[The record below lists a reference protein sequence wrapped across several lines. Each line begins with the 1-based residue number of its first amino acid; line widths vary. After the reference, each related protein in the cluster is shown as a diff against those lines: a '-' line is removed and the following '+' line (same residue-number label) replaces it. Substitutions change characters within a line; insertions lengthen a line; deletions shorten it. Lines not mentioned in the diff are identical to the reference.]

1 MAQEVIDVLTS
12 NIDTLWVIDC
22 AILVFIMQAGFMCME
37 TGLSRHKNSI
47 NVALKNAADF
57 GVSVVIFWIFGFGLM
72 FGTSYNGFFGTDL
85 FFFKTDKAEY
95 MTYFVFQ
102 AMFVATAA
110 TIISGAVAERM
121 KFNGYLIMTVLA
133 TGIIYPI
140 VGHWAW
146 SSSYLSKYDT
156 VDQLLA
162 ITGTVK
168 TTGWLSDLGF
178 VDFAGS
184 TIVHSVGGWI
194 ALSAVIILGPRIGKY
209 SDANK
214 GKFTGSSF
222 PLAVLGTLILWFG
235 WFGFNGGSNG
245 AMDEAVPL
253 ILINTF
259 LAAAF
264 GLLTGLGISYLRFK
278 KPDPFYIILGPLAG
292 LVAITAGCNS
302 MTSVTSIFV
311 GVVGAIIAIIVNE
324 VLNKFEIDDVV
335 GAVPVHLAAGV
346 WGTLA
351 VGLFS
356 DLSILDTGLD
366 RFSQIKI
373 QLIGIIT
380 IGAFTFISSYT
391 ILSLFNKF
399 YPLRVSPVQEELG
412 LNIAEHNAVSIEHD
426 LISILDKQ
434 SESGDLKIRG
444 PQDPFT
450 AGGVIGL
457 YYNKLMSKLETS
469 EDEKNKWRERI
480 SKEVKLAVKVQENF
494 LPKRNLKNYPVH
506 GINIAAREVSG
517 DFFSFYPHNDS
528 IYFIIAD
535 VAGKGIHAGMVMAK
549 ASTLFEVLSQ
559 SKVDPDEMV
568 LHMNNDLNNT
578 KTAGMFVTS
587 IVGEYNL
594 ITDEIRWVNAG
605 HQPAIVRN
613 DNGKYEQ
620 FESSAPP
627 LGVIKQKD
635 KNIYNINKMKLN
647 GSRFYAFTDGLSESL
662 NDKGQEIGIDG
673 SIDIIETNYNKDTT
687 QQLNDITKMVVNTSK
702 NQKLSDDLTVISI
715 GK

>member
-1 MAQEVIDVLTS
+1 MSSQKIIDVLTS

-57 GVSVVIFWIFGFGLM
+57 GVSVVIFWIFGFGIM

-156 VDQLLA
+156 VAQLLSV
-162 ITGTVK
+162 TGTIK

-194 ALSAVIILGPRIGKY
+194 ALAAVLILGPRIGKY

-264 GLLTGLGISYLRFK
+264 GLLTGLSISYIRFK

-311 GVVGAIIAIIVNE
+311 GIVGSIIAIIVNE
-324 VLNKFEIDDVV
+324 ILNKYEIDDVV
-335 GAVPVHLAAGV
+335 GAVPVHLAAGI

-351 VGLFS
+351 VGFFS
-356 DLSILDTGLD
+356 DLTILDTGLD
-366 RFSQIKI
+366 RLSQIKI
-373 QLIGIIT
+373 QFIGILS
-380 IGAFTFISSYT
+380 IGMFTFITSFL

-469 EDEKNKWRERI
+469 EEEKNKWRERI

-506 GINIAAREVSG
+506 GINISAREVSG
-517 DFFSFYPHNDS
+517 DFFSFYPHNNS

-559 SKVDPDEMV
+559 SKVDTDEMV
-568 LHMNNDLNNT
+568 FHMNNDLNNT
-578 KTAGMFVTS
+578 KTGGMFVTS
-587 IVGEYNL
+587 IIGEYNL
-594 ITDEIRWVNAG
+594 ISDEIKWVNAG
-605 HQPAIVRN
+605 HQPALVRN
-613 DNGKYEQ
+613 NNGKYNKI
-620 FESSAPP
+620 ESSAPP

-635 KNIYNINKMKLN
+635 KSFYKINKIKLN
-647 GSRFYAFTDGLSESL
+647 GSRFYAFTDGLSESIN
-662 NDKGQEIGIDG
+662 NDGEEIGIDG
-673 SIDIIETNYNKDTT
+673 SINIIENNYNKDTIK
-687 QQLNDITKMVVNTSK
+687 QLNDITKSVINTSK
-702 NQKLSDDLTVISI
+702 NQILSDDLTLISI
-715 GK
+715 